1 MRAAVLATL
10 LTVMATAHGLAAPG
24 PIAEHPESPAIQ
36 KVIGDYARA
45 IEAKDITLF
54 KAVKPNLS
62 AAEEQRARA
71 GFAAVKSQTVRI
83 TVVSLEVEGAS
94 AVVRILRRDTING
107 SLVSSFPQTL
117 RMARAGQSWGIVEIG
132 K

>member
-1 MRAAVLATL
+1 MRTAVLATL
-10 LTVMATAHGLAAPG
+10 LPVMATASALATPAPA
-24 PIAEHPESPAIQ
+24 AEHPESPAVQ

-45 IEAKDITLF
+45 IETKDMTLF

-71 GFAAVKSQTVRI
+71 AFAAVKSQSVRI
-83 TVVSLEVEGAS
+83 TVVSLDVEGQTAI
-94 AVVRILRRDTING
+94 AHITRRDTING
-107 SLVSSFPQTL
+107 SLVSSFPQTIRL
-117 RMARAGQSWGIVEIG
+117 ARSGQSWGIVEIG

>member
-1 MRAAVLATL
+1 MRVAVLATL
-10 LTVMATAHGLAAPG
+10 LPVMATANALATPG
-24 PIAEHPESPAIQ
+24 PIAEHPETPAIQ
-36 KVIGDYARA
+36 KLIGDYGKA
-45 IEAKDITLF
+45 IETKDLTLF

-62 AAEEQRARA
+62 PAEEQRARA

-83 TVVSLEVEGAS
+83 TVVSLEVEGQA
-94 AVVRILRRDTING
+94 AIARIMRRDTING

-117 RMARAGQSWGIVEIG
+117 RLARAGGNWGIVEIG